1 MSVRKK
7 SISSRKALV
16 IHYAFITF
24 YFNWSNELIRY
35 RMKRRNIHL
44 DHMYSEKSLLFSI
57 STLLFDMVFNRY
69 FSSKGFIIIANILPV
84 ILFSFSCCKLYH
96 NYQRALCDSIKFD
109 ILRHL
114 LYFLYKGA
122 VSSWKISYSTKYKGF
137 FRASPV

>member
-96 NYQRALCDSIKFD
+96 NYQSALWFYQIWYIKTFIVLSLQRSSFILED
-109 ILRHL
+109 ILLHQ
-114 LYFLYKGA
+114 
-122 VSSWKISYSTKYKGF
+122 I
-137 FRASPV
+137 